1 VLLIV
6 LVQEV
11 SDKAQ
16 VQLLN
21 DPFSLVVS
29 VTEHNDFHGV
39 NELALHVRG
48 QELRGKMMQL

>member
-21 DPFSLVVS
+21 DSFSLVVS